1 MFGMGKIKQMAAR
14 EDMEELASWLVG
26 QSLRF
31 AAEITQNFKDIPPI
45 LAASEG
51 LGFTINALRR
61 ETYRAQEFKAWDNI
75 FEPSMKQMYPLFAMT
90 LSAWTGAEMDRTQ
103 VARDAENL
111 VSSRNLEYQTLPFL
125 IGAPEDRQTVTYAA
139 ARRIAETAD
148 PAKRDEAIAFAH
160 KVLTRVVEFELP
172 EQAAR
177 LEKTLYGSSKAAAV
191 A

>member
-14 EDMEELASWLVG
+14 EDMDELASWLVG

-31 AAEITQNFKDIPPI
+31 AAEITQNFKDVPPI
-45 LAASEG
+45 LAATEG
-51 LGFTINALRR
+51 LAFTGHALRR

-75 FEPSMKQMYPLFAMT
+75 FEPTIKQMYQLFAMT
-90 LSAWTGAEMDRTQ
+90 LNAWTGGEMDRAQ
-103 VARDAENL
+103 VARDAENMISL
-111 VSSRNLEYQTLPFL
+111 RNLEYQTLPFL

-139 ARRIAETAD
+139 ARRIAETVD

-172 EQAAR
+172 EQAAK
-177 LEKTLYGSSKAAAV
+177 LEKTLYGSSKIAAA
-191 A
+191 